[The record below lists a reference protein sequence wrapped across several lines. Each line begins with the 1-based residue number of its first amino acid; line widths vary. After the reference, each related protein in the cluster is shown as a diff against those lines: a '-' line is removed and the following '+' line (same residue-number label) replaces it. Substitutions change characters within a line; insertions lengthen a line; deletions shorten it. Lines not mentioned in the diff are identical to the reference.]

1 MSETKYLHSE
11 ITREILRI
19 FYHIYNNLGY
29 GFDKTM
35 YIKAIMIELR
45 KSELQCEAYKN
56 VPIFYDTNDLGD
68 IIADIVVENKV
79 LIKIETK
86 EKIETHSSKVL
97 YNYLHACDLEVG
109 LLLNFGK
116 MPEQK
121 RKYCDN
127 ATKQNLS

>member
-1 MSETKYLHSE
+1 MSETKYLHAE
-11 ITREILRI
+11 LTKEILRV

-29 GFDKTM
+29 GFDKTV

-45 KSELQCEAYKN
+45 KSQLQSEFLKK
-56 VPIFYDTNDLGD
+56 VPIFYLANDLGN

-86 EKIETHSSKVL
+86 EIIDTDSSLIL
-97 YNYLHACDLEVG
+97 YNHLHASDLEVG
-109 LLLNFGK
+109 LLLNFGR

-127 ATKQNLS
+127 ETKQNLS

>member
-11 ITREILRI
+11 ITKQILRI
-19 FYHIYNNLGY
+19 FYCIYNNLGC
-29 GFDKTM
+29 GFDKSM
-35 YIKAIMIELR
+35 YIKAMIIELR

-56 VPIFYDTNDLGD
+56 IPIFYQANDLGD
-68 IIADIVVENKV
+68 IIVDIVVENRV
-79 LIKIETK
+79 LLKIETK
-86 EKIETHSSKVL
+86 EKIDTDSNRIL
-97 YNYLHACDLEVG
+97 YNFLHACDLEVG